1 MKRFFWLIS
10 LLALPGLAQV
20 TDLSKSPLAGHVGT
34 ISSTAYNPDGSLVAS
49 GGYDNTIKLWD
60 FKSGKVVKTL
70 TGHSGI
76 VYAIRFYK
84 NGKFLV
90 SGSSDKTLKIW
101 DWQSG
106 KMIKSIPSD
115 VDPYFVELVDN
126 DRLIISVSWEE
137 NAIKLI
143 DAQTGKLVRTL
154 FTHLLFGSGSGSV
167 SSISYDSSTNRLAL
181 GISNNTVGII
191 DLKTG
196 KAIRSFNPK
205 EDSYYPVESV
215 SFSED
220 GKKIASAHD
229 NVVKIWDVNTGKLL
243 RSFINS
249 SKNIET
255 LQFANS
261 DHSILCG
268 SREDTVN
275 VWDATTGLLQHALPL
290 QVSFPT
296 HTLTLNSDRTQA
308 IASDTGSTES
318 LVAWDIKSGKTLQ
331 NFRGLNPL
339 ISKTFSGDFDLERN
353 RIALGISAGKVG
365 IWNPST
371 GDFSQLLEDKAD
383 DRFETRSTHFSP
395 DGTLLA
401 AAALDT
407 IRIWNLET
415 GKAWQLPTGA
425 GIINAVRFSKD
436 GSHLI
441 SELDNRR
448 FQILTLRSRSKFGPL
463 FTSTYQSP
471 DLPQIRAIGVGN
483 NPGELVLATGD
494 NTLRLWN
501 TAENKA
507 TATVPVNRFICNIT
521 YTPNDRYV
529 VVQGFDNLIEIRDAK
544 TLKLIQT
551 LDQVGFF
558 TDANFKAPQ
567 TPDGLYEIYPYFRS
581 VFLKKVAGQP
591 VVAAPPK
598 TALPPTIT
606 WELPTRSDET
616 VANNAYG
623 VKACITGDGITAHQL
638 YLNGEPVSLRGFKR
652 LGCPLGIDQVIT
664 LRIGPNELYLTATTA
679 AGTVSSER
687 RYITYQPPAP
697 SPLTVQTAPQQKR
710 LALVI
715 GNARYQHAGSLANP
729 VNDALALKAVLEECG
744 FTVLYYADLDKKGM
758 ITAFQEFGL
767 KLKAYNVGLVF
778 YAGHGLSI
786 RGMNYF
792 LPTDANPQS
801 EDEVEF
807 EGIPTTRLVRKMEE
821 ANRLT
826 NIILFDAC
834 RDNPFARTWGRA
846 LGESGGFALLP
857 PPKGTLIAYA
867 ASDGEPARD
876 RAKTGT
882 NSPFTKALVKYIR
895 QGGLSLSQIL
905 QRVRTDVENETAER
919 QTTQDVNMMRDDFYF
934 R

>member
-1 MKRFFWLIS
+1 MKRFLWLIS

-20 TDLSKSPLAGHVGT
+20 TDLSKSPLAGHVGQIRT
-34 ISSTAYNPDGSLVAS
+34 ITYHPNGEWLAS
-49 GGYDNTIKLWD
+49 GGYDNTVKLWD
-60 FKSGKVVKTL
+60 VKTGRVLNTFTGHAGTVFASKFSASGKL
-70 TGHSGI
+70 
-76 VYAIRFYK
+76 
-84 NGKFLV
+84 LV
-90 SGSSDKTLKIW
+90 SSAHDHTVKIW
-101 DWQSG
+101 D
-106 KMIKSIPSD
+106 
-115 VDPYFVELVDN
+115 V
-126 DRLIISVSWEE
+126 
-137 NAIKLI
+137 
-143 DAQTGKLVRTL
+143 QTGKLIRTITTTGFEEEFFEIVNDDRL
-154 FTHLLFGSGSGSV
+154 IAINLPNTGRVKLVELLTGRVWHTFDPMPVSGF
-167 SSISYDSSTNRLAL
+167 SSTCSSLDYDSKTNRLAV
-181 GISNNTVGII
+181 GYQNNTVGIW
-191 DLKTG
+191 DTKNRKFLRLLNK
-196 KAIRSFNPK
+196 KASG
-205 EDSYYPVESV
+205 YWPVPAL

-220 GKKIASAHD
+220 GKKLAASHL
-229 NVVKIWDVNTGKLL
+229 NGIMIWDVVTGNKLTTLPHTDDNQTNTLH
-243 RSFINS
+243 FE
-249 SKNIET
+249 KNDQFLICEGAKRT
-255 LQFANS
+255 LKTWNLSTNKVQSELVDNMPHGWFSVCPNQNQAAAYTGPYNTE
-261 DHSILCG
+261 I
-268 SREDTVN
+268 TVWN
-275 VWDATTGLLQHALPL
+275 TT
-290 QVSFPT
+290 
-296 HTLTLNSDRTQA
+296 
-308 IASDTGSTES
+308 
-318 LVAWDIKSGKTLQ
+318 SGKVLQ
-331 NFRGLNPL
+331 RLRGLDED
-339 ISKTFSGDFDLERN
+339 ISKTFSGDIDPTGN
-353 RIALGISAGKVG
+353 RMALGISAGKIG
-365 IWNPST
+365 IWNSLT
-371 GDFSQLLEDKAD
+371 GDLSQLLEDKAD
-383 DRFETRSTHFSP
+383 DQFETRSTHFSP

-401 AAALDT
+401 TAALGT
-407 IRIWNLET
+407 IRIWNLQT
-415 GKAWQLPTGA
+415 GKATPLPTGV

-436 GSHLI
+436 GLHLI

-448 FQILTLRSRSKFGPL
+448 FQILTLRSRSKFAPL
-463 FTSTYQSP
+463 FTTTYQSP
-471 DLPQIRAIGVGN
+471 DLAEIRAIGVGN

-494 NTLRLWN
+494 NTLRLWH

-507 TATVPVNRFICNIT
+507 TATVPVNRFISNIT

-529 VVQGFDNLIEIRDAK
+529 LIQGFDNLIEIRDAK

-551 LDQVGFF
+551 LNQVGFF
-558 TDANFKAPQ
+558 TDANFKAPK

-598 TALPPTIT
+598 TAQPPTIT

-616 VANNAYG
+616 VASNAYG
-623 VKACITGDGITAHQL
+623 VKACISGDGITGHQL

-652 LGCPLGIDQVIT
+652 LGCPLGIDQVVT

-687 RYITYQPPAP
+687 RYITYQPPEP

-715 GNARYQHAGSLANP
+715 GNARYQHAWSLANP

-807 EGIPTTRLVRKMEE
+807 EGIPTTRLIRKMEE

-867 ASDGEPARD
+867 ASDGEAAHD